1 MFLSTWLENLL
12 STMISFIDNQK
23 KIKDL
28 VDKHNKIS

>member
-1 MFLSTWLENLL
+1 MFLSTWLETLL